1 MNRRRLNGGT
11 GQGPSGFTPH
21 SGGRAS
27 QYARQQ
33 GWGIN
38 EAERRETAKQKQD
51 SDGGTDYDYGARD
64 FGDIPLSTVR
74 TTIKTANKAAVQATS
89 KATNETANRT
99 ASQDTGN
106 TTKKAACAV
115 KPAASGAAAPK
126 ARTKPHR
133 EAA

>member
-64 FGDIPLSTVR
+64 FGDIPLSTVK
-74 TTIKTANKAAVQATS
+74 TTNKATVQATS
-89 KATNETANRT
+89 KT